1 MKFRMIARVASLTL
15 LGMTAAC
22 GGSGDG
28 SSPTRTGSQARSVD
42 AGESYTIGMFA
53 PLTGFAAGDG
63 ESARTAAKLAVDMVN
78 ASGGVDGKTVTLKVY
93 DDASKPDQAATLI
106 RKMIQQDKVDV
117 VVSGSYSAQ
126 TRAVAPVVAQAN
138 KLMLVG
144 YAVDPVITA
153 AGPSIWRVGEL
164 ATIQGKVAGEV
175 VTGKLGAKK
184 VAILQVDND
193 FGSSLVSSFKPY
205 IESKGAKVVYEAKY
219 PIAEK
224 DYRAVLASAAA
235 ANPDVIYAP
244 GYYNNAADILK
255 QAQETG
261 VNAQIVGV
269 EGYDSPDLI
278 KLAGPAANGVIITTE
293 LNRDSDSEAV
303 KRFIAAYEV
312 ASGGRPADA
321 VAAEVYD
328 ATLIAMD
335 ALKRAGS
342 NETDKLVSALK
353 SHSNSEFAES
363 VTGIT
368 GFDSKRNAIRP
379 GLAQIVKNGEFHFYA
394 KFTDPAVIKAE

>member
-1 MKFRMIARVASLTL
+1 MKPKKIARVASLTL
-15 LGMTAAC
+15 LALTASC
-22 GGSGDG
+22 GGSGNG
-28 SSPTRTGSQARSVD
+28 SSDEGD
-42 AGESYTIGMFA
+42 SYTIGMFA

-63 ESARTAAKLAVDMVN
+63 ESAKTAANLAVDTVN
-78 ASGGVDGKTVTLKVY
+78 ASGGIDGKKVTLKVY

-144 YAVDPVITA
+144 YAVDPKITE

-164 ATIQGKVAGEV
+164 ATIQGKVGGEL
-175 VTGKLGAKK
+175 VTGKLAAKK

-205 IESKGAKVVYEAKY
+205 IKSKGATVVYEAKY
-219 PIAEK
+219 PLDEK
-224 DYRAVLASAAA
+224 DYRPILASAAA

-255 QAQETG
+255 QAKESG
-261 VNAQIVGV
+261 VKAQIVGV

-293 LNRDSDSEAV
+293 LNRDSDSEV
-303 KRFIAAYEV
+303 VQKFIAAYLK

-335 ALKRAGS
+335 ALKWAGS

-353 SHSNSEFAES
+353 SHSNSEFPNS
-363 VTGIT
+363 VTKIIA
-368 GFDSKRNAIRP
+368 FDSNRNAIRP
-379 GLAQIVKNGEFHFYA
+379 GLAQIVTNGEFHFYA
-394 KFTDPAVIKAE
+394 EFTDPAVIKAE